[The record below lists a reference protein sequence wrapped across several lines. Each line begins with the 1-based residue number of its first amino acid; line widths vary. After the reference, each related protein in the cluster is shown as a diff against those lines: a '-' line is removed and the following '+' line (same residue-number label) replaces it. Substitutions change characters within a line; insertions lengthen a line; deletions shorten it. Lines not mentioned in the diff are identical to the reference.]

1 MTANNGA
8 RRTSRAAKPSSKMS
22 ENEEISKKG
31 VSGDSKQLYN
41 FVYAN

>member
-1 MTANNGA
+1 MAANNCA
-8 RRTSRAAKPSSKMS
+8 RRTSRAAKPSAKMA

-31 VSGDSKQLYN
+31 ISGDSKQLYN